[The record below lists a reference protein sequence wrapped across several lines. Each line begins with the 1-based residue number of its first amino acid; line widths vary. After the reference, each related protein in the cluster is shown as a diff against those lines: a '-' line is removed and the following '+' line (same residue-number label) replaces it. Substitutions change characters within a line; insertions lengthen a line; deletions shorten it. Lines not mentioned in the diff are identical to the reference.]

1 MCELAQIFLAR
12 EINATG
18 RETQSNQIM
27 SSIAF
32 IGGGNMASCII
43 GGMVAEG
50 FKPEQILVGTPSD
63 STRQRLA
70 DSYGVV
76 TMSDNHQ
83 AVAKADLVVLAV
95 KPHMMCEVVKDL
107 APALSHKPTIVSV
120 AAGIPIKAL
129 RDWLGADMP
138 VVRAMP
144 NTPSMLK
151 SGATGLY
158 ASAPLTNQRQRLI
171 ENIFESVGY
180 CCWLDQESL
189 IDAVI
194 AVSGSGPAY
203 FFLMMEAMQKI
214 GTELGLTEQTAHDLC
229 VHTAL
234 GASRMAS
241 ESGMTPTEL
250 RKQVTSPG
258 GTTNA
263 AITSFQQQG
272 LEDMFRQAMNS
283 AVKRAE
289 EMSRDYST

>member
-1 MCELAQIFLAR
+1 
-12 EINATG
+12 
-18 RETQSNQIM
+18 M

-43 GGMVAEG
+43 GGMVADG
-50 FKPEQILVGTPSD
+50 FNPEQILVGTPSE

-70 DSYGVV
+70 ESYGVV
-76 TMSDNHQ
+76 GVSDNHQ
-83 AVAKADLVVLAV
+83 AVAQADLVVLAV
-95 KPHMMCEVVKDL
+95 KPHMMRDVIKDL
-107 APALSHKPTIVSV
+107 APALGHKPTIVSV
-120 AAGIPIKAL
+120 AAGIPIEAL
-129 RDWLGADMP
+129 SSWLRADMP

-158 ASAPLTNQRQRLI
+158 ANRPLTDQQQRLV
-171 ENIFESVGY
+171 ESIFESIGY
-180 CCWLDQESL
+180 TCWVNQESL

-234 GASRMAS
+234 GASRMAT
-241 ESGMTPTEL
+241 ETGMTPTEL
-250 RKQVTSPG
+250 RAQVTSPG

-263 AITSFQQQG
+263 AIASFQQQG
-272 LEDMFRQAMNS
+272 LEDMFRDAMNS

-289 EMSRDYST
+289 EMSRDYSA